1 MRLDESS
8 GLPWRRHS
16 KGQGDKNEVVAG
28 VAGRRP
34 RRIEAKIRQH
44 NKVQLYSA
52 IGDVTTI
59 AKLVGR
65 ECADLCRAGSRES
78 RFQEAD
84 QFPLLRS
91 FGEKSVNQASKR
103 LGEIFVAEM
112 PTLTFG
118 GSPAAHLLTG
128 SQVLPSEL

>member
-65 ECADLCRAGSRES
+65 ECAIFAVRDRERADSRRRIS
-78 RFQEAD
+78 
-84 QFPLLRS
+84 
-91 FGEKSVNQASKR
+91 
-103 LGEIFVAEM
+103 
-112 PTLTFG
+112 
-118 GSPAAHLLTG
+118 SPC
-128 SQVLPSEL
+128 